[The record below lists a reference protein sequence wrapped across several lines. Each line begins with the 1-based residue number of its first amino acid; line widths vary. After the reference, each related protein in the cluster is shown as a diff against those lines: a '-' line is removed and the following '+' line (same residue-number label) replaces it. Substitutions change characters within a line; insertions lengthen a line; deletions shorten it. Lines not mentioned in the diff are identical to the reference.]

1 MRRPG
6 AAPPTIDARMGIRY
20 ALSGLALLSALTAG
34 LCAPERSSAAE
45 ATVAIVNSHYKPTPV
60 TVSLGDTVTWINEG
74 FLLHNVTAAN
84 GEFASG
90 TLHDGQRFSVRFT
103 KPGTFE
109 YLCTIH
115 PGMSGKVIV
124 SGQSSGEG
132 GSGGGQPS
140 APVSQT
146 SAPAGTAHVSLKL
159 LRAAGGGQHMT
170 RIQVASTRPGGQVL
184 LQIYSREHFAWIQV
198 AHATLSATGGA
209 SFRLRAHLHREVR
222 AVVMGGPGEGPSV
235 SSALRS

>member
-1 MRRPG
+1 MRPPG
-6 AAPPTIDARMGIRY
+6 ETPPAIGARIGIRY
-20 ALSGLALLSALTAG
+20 ALSGLTLLSALTFA
-34 LCAPERSSAAE
+34 LCAPARSSAAE
-45 ATVAIVNSHYKPTPV
+45 ATVSIVNSHYKPTPV
-60 TVSLGDTVTWINEG
+60 TVSLGDTVTWVNEG

-90 TLHDGQRFSVRFT
+90 TLHGGQRFSMRFT

-109 YLCTIH
+109 YVCTIH

-124 SGQSSGEG
+124 SGQSSG

-140 APVSQT
+140 TPIQQT
-146 SAPAGTAHVSLKL
+146 STPAGTAHVSLKL
-159 LRAAGGGQHMT
+159 VKAAGGKRHMT
-170 RIQVASTRPGGQVL
+170 RIEVASTRPGGQVL

-198 AHATLSATGGA
+198 AHATLGASGGA
-209 SFRLRAHLHREVR
+209 SFRLRAQLHREVR
-222 AVVMGGPGEGPSV
+222 AVVVGGPGEGPSI

>member
-1 MRRPG
+1 MRPPG
-6 AAPPTIDARMGIRY
+6 QAPPSIGARIAIRC
-20 ALSGLALLSALTAG
+20 ALAGLTLLSALTAA
-34 LCAPERSSAAE
+34 LCAPARSSAAE
-45 ATVAIVNSHYKPTPV
+45 TTVSIVNSHYKPTPV
-60 TVSLGDTVTWINEG
+60 TVSLGDTVTWVNEG

-90 TLHDGQRFSVRFT
+90 TLSGGQRFSMRFT

-109 YLCTIH
+109 YVCTIH

-124 SGQSSGEG
+124 SGQSSGED

-140 APVSQT
+140 TPMQT

-159 LRAAGGGQHMT
+159 VKAAGGKRHMT
-170 RIQVASTRPGGQVL
+170 RIEVASTRPGGQVL

-198 AHATLSATGGA
+198 AHATLGASGGA
-209 SFRLRAHLHREVR
+209 SFWLRAQLHREVR
-222 AVVMGGPGEGPSV
+222 AVVVGGPGEGPSI